1 MGGLGAEKAAHL
13 IPRAIVLR
21 LTADLHFAVGE
32 SIDSETLLRCMSPAV
47 APHDIS
53 LHSRLGRYRSQSG
66 RRANRTKQRL
76 TMKTRPQMDVGSQ
89 RQPALHPEIEG
100 AAAEAEALSRWPIVS
115 SDVCCASQS

>member
-47 APHDIS
+47 AHDIS

-66 RRANRTKQRL
+66 RRATRTKQRL